1 MKHTRLKLILL
12 LPLLMSSPL
21 SSRLEARQ
29 ASTPLPK
36 PRNDRQQEDA
46 VAKHFDEV
54 REDAKLQR
62 LSRIEERTSLQ
73 QLVCTVSFTDKPPL
87 FPNGYP
93 MLGNPPK
100 SQDAPSTLYKTADP
114 GEVNAEL
121 RRIALYERPR
131 RQGHSPGY
139 ARYSVAVWP
148 AQQGGDGKTKYW
160 VGVQLFRSAGSEFFL
175 NHFSDAMEWKN
186 EWKTSVVPECRDG
199 R

>member
-1 MKHTRLKLILL
+1 M
-12 LPLLMSSPL
+12 LPLLVASPL
-21 SSRLEARQ
+21 SNRLEARQ
-29 ASTPLPK
+29 GSTPLPK
-36 PRNDRQQEDA
+36 PRNDRQQEDT
-46 VAKHFDEV
+46 VAKLFDEV
-54 REDAKLQR
+54 RNDAKLHS

-73 QLVCTVSFTDKPPL
+73 QLVCSVSFTDKAPL

-100 SQDAPSTLYKTADP
+100 SQDAPSTLYKTPDP
-114 GEVNAEL
+114 GKVNAEL
-121 RRIALYERPR
+121 RRIALFEGPR

-148 AQQGGDGKTKYW
+148 AQQERAGKIEYW
-160 VGVQLFRSAGSEFFL
+160 VGVQLFWSEGSEFFL

-186 EWKTSVVPECRDG
+186 EWKTSVVPECRDV